1 MTPIFRTPAALLEE
15 WRRFC
20 DDIVQSGYTAAPTD
34 TAFIRAVAARHGCRE
49 ATVAAACERH
59 APAVQDAIDR
69 IRADILT
76 QGALAGKYPA
86 TVSTFVLKNKCGWV
100 DKPSAAAPAPNADIA
115 GIAATIERMMM
126 SEKV

>member
-1 MTPIFRTPAALLEE
+1 MSLIFRTPAALLEA

-20 DDIVQSGYTAAPTD
+20 DDIVAGGYTTAPTD
-34 TAFIRAVAARHGCRE
+34 TAFHHALAAAHGCRE
-49 ATVAAACERH
+49 AAVAAACERC
-59 APAVQDAIDR
+59 APPVQDAIDR

-100 DKPSAAAPAPNADIA
+100 DKPSAAAPAADIA
-115 GIAATIERMMM
+115 EVAAQIERLMMDG
-126 SEKV
+126 